1 MGDIYTDFE
10 KEEKDDID
18 LNDDTQIDV
27 INNLKTDEDVEAAK
41 ALINEELANPETGTS
56 ASSVSAPGEGMDTQK
71 EPKPPE
77 AFLKDRQAGA
87 KDTSGEASDKT
98 ALAEKSIEDV
108 KNNPPGTGGIT
119 SPQPL
124 GEKSAGD
131 FILSEDKINSY
142 PEEVRGILN
151 KYKGKSRAEI
161 EKAIANAVIFKTG
174 QDPVQA
180 LIDTQK
186 ETGKVKQEQPL
197 KPAAAFPEPG
207 KLPPLEENEEVNKAI
222 SAEAVKRLRLT
233 KFPDMPDN
241 LNSGEGK
248 NWANAAALRQLR
260 VKYPG
265 LPLDPDSPEYQQF
278 IRAMQDENL
287 EKADEFFYD
296 KRQAVQNIQNE
307 FVNASFDVKKD
318 LQQLIYVQG
327 NYKNINNARLENEVE
342 AIKKE
347 LDQLGLTEKD
357 LGIDLN
363 LQKDESGAL
372 YNEHLSPMMLNG
384 ETADSNV
391 IGFFGQ
397 FPILK
402 ENKLREKFLYA
413 NNIKILNLLAG
424 RRVQDSQKETERLKD
439 SNLNTLG
446 GSRSSGATGDALT
459 LDKIN
464 SLTDE
469 GALKKEKARLEDILS
484 KG

>member
-18 LNDDTQIDV
+18 LNDDKQIDV
-27 INNLKTDEDVEAAK
+27 INELNNDDDIEAAK
-41 ALINEELANPETGTS
+41 QLINEELANPEADTF
-56 ASSVSAPGEGMDTQK
+56 ASSESKK
-71 EPKPPE
+71 EPEPP
-77 AFLKDRQAGA
+77 KVGD
-87 KDTSGEASDKT
+87 KDTSGKTKDKAEQAEIKSTGDDKT
-98 ALAEKSIEDV
+98 KAESV
-108 KNNPPGTGGIT
+108 KPA
-119 SPQPL
+119 
-124 GEKSAGD
+124 GE
-131 FILSEDKINSY
+131 FILTEDKINSY

-151 KYKGKSRAEI
+151 KYKGKTRAEI

-174 QDPVQA
+174 QDPIQA

-186 ETGKVKQEQPL
+186 ETGKAKQPEQL
-197 KPAAAFPEPG
+197 SKPATFPKPG
-207 KLPPLEENEEVNKAI
+207 ELPALEENEEVNKAI
-222 SAEAVKRLRLT
+222 SDEAVKRLRQT
-233 KFPDMPDN
+233 KFPDMPEN
-241 LNSGEGK
+241 LNSEEGK
-248 NWANAAALRQLR
+248 NWINAAALRQLR
-260 VKYPG
+260 ARYPG
-265 LPLDPDSPEYQQF
+265 LPSDPGSIEYQDF
-278 IRAMQDENL
+278 LRDLNNESV
-287 EKADEFFYD
+287 EKAQDFLYD
-296 KRQAVQNIQNE
+296 KRQAAQNIQNE
-307 FVNASFDVKKD
+307 FVNTSSNVKKD
-318 LQQLIYVQG
+318 LQQLIYVQR
-327 NYKNINNARLENEVE
+327 NYKSINNARLENEVE

-347 LDQLGLTEKD
+347 LNQLGLTEKD
-357 LGIDLN
+357 LGIDLD

-372 YNEHLSPMMLNG
+372 YNAHLSPMMLNG

-391 IGFFGQ
+391 IGYFGQ

-424 RRVQDSQKETERLKD
+424 KRVQDSHKETERLKD

-446 GSRSSGATGDALT
+446 GSRSSGAPGDALT